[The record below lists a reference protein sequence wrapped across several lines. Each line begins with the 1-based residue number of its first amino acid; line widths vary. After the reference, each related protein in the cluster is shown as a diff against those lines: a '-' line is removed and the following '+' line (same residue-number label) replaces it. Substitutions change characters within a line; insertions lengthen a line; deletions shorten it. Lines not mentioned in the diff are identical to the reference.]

1 MAKITFSGI
10 DEYAERLGTL
20 WKEDRK
26 IIEKAVYAGA
36 EIVADEIKKGL
47 KEIPIQ
53 EGENGLPPVG
63 TPEKPLTGISRK
75 QKEDLINGFGLAPM
89 EDAFGMINTKAGF
102 DGYGSIK
109 TRKYPK
115 GTPNAMLMRSIEGG
129 TTFRKKYP
137 VVRPAVNRAR
147 KKAIKVMQ
155 DKVDTAMQEIFEG
168 GK

>member
-1 MAKITFSGI
+1 MAKITFPAM
-10 DEYAERLGTL
+10 DEYAERLRIL
-20 WKEDRK
+20 WKNQKK
-26 IIEKAVYAGA
+26 IIESAVYQGA
-36 EIVADEIKKGL
+36 DIVADEIKKGL

-63 TPEKPLTGISRK
+63 TPEKPLIGISRK

-129 TTFRKKYP
+129 TSFRKKHP
-137 VVRPAVNRAR
+137 VIRPAVNRAK
-147 KKAIKVMQ
+147 KKAIKAMQ
-155 DKVDTAMQEIFEG
+155 DKIDESMKDIF
-168 GK
+168 